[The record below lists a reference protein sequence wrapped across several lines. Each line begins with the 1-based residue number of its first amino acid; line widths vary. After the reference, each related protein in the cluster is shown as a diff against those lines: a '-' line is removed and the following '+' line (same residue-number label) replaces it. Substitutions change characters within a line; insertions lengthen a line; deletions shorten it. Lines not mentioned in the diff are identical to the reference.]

1 MQRKQ
6 GEKTNEVELGESE
19 GTPENVLKR
28 SIVPVYWIQVYPLI
42 GNLVPRGPW
51 FCQKMTLFIIC
62 VFGANQSR
70 KERFGYSD

>member
-28 SIVPVYWIQVYPLI
+28 SIVPVYWIQVYPVI

-62 VFGANQSR
+62 VFWANQSR